1 MKRYIRSF
9 WVARSGTAAA
19 EMALVSPM
27 LIALMFGSFEL
38 GNYFMSEHAV
48 AKAVRDG
55 ARFASRL
62 PVSTYSC
69 PSGGADGSAGS
80 FATGTTSLQ
89 SQIKNVTRTGS
100 IDDSA
105 PPRLSYWTAAQET
118 ASLPTGS
125 PITLT
130 ITCRLASS
138 FSGALSGMPGNIP
151 VITVA
156 ANVRYPSLL
165 GQVGI
170 SDTNLR
176 LHSQSQAPVMGL

>member
-1 MKRYIRSF
+1 MRSM
-9 WVARSGTAAA
+9 WSERSGSAAA

-62 PVSTYSC
+62 PASTYSC
-69 PSGGADGSAGS
+69 PAGGADGSAGS
-80 FATGTTSLQ
+80 FATGTTTSQ
-89 SQIKNVTRTGS
+89 SQIKNITRTGS
-100 IDDSA
+100 IDGTA
-105 PPRLSYWTAAQET
+105 TPRLSYWTAAQET
-118 ASLPTGS
+118 AALPNGS

-138 FSGALSGMPGNIP
+138 FSGALSGMAGNIP
-151 VITVA
+151 VVTVA

-165 GQVGI
+165 GRVGI
-170 SDTNLR
+170 ADTNLR
-176 LHSQSQAPVMGL
+176 LQSQSQAPVAGI